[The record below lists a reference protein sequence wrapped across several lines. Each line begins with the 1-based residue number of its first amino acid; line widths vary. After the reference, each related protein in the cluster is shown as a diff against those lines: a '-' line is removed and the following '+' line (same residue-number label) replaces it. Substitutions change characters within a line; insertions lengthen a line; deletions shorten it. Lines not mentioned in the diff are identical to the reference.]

1 MEMRTTRSAGP
12 GIEAGVGYAAD
23 HRGRGVA
30 YARLAGPEGAQL
42 IRIGFRVA
50 GSTPFG
56 ERAVAYAALTA
67 VAQTL
72 AKRGLRDVRFVVGDP
87 AFAEEITSG
96 RGVDDRL
103 AIPYVRLRCALN
115 SLAKFAMQTGAVD
128 DMTQRARAE
137 AALNVAA

>member
-1 MEMRTTRSAGP
+1 MEMRTTRNAGS

-30 YARLAGPEGAQL
+30 YARLAGSEAIQL
-42 IRIGFRVA
+42 IRVGFRV
-50 GSTPFG
+50 GGPTISS

-67 VAQTL
+67 IARALV
-72 AKRGLRDVRFVVGDP
+72 KRGLRDVRFSIGDEG
-87 AFAEEITSG
+87 FAEEISSG
-96 RGVDDRL
+96 RGVEERL

-115 SLAKFAMQTGAVD
+115 SLANFAVAAGPVD
-128 DMTQRARAE
+128 DLTQRARAE